1 MATTVMLLSVLA
13 ALVKAILFADNRIN
27 DDRFTADTTLAV
39 PQHFGTV
46 HFGTN
51 ANTNCADTNYIR
63 IEVDP
68 NTLNV
73 TSYCDIE
80 DCVIPYIFYY
90 VSITWDVRD
99 SLSIGHNIYT
109 VCREIMSW
117 DWFHDNDM
125 INEAMVKTKIHKLA
139 EKMNNRIV
147 NITIG

>member
-13 ALVKAILFADNRIN
+13 ALVKAIWFSDDRIN
-27 DDRFTADTTLAV
+27 NDRFTADTTLAV

-51 ANTNCADTNYIR
+51 TDTNYIR

-80 DCVIPYIFYY
+80 DCVMPYIFYY

-109 VCREIMSW
+109 ICREIMSW

>member
-1 MATTVMLLSVLA
+1 MATTVMLLSVLT
-13 ALVKAILFADNRIN
+13 ALVKAILFSDDRIN
-27 DDRFTADTTLAV
+27 NDRFTADTTLAV
-39 PQHFGTV
+39 PQHFGSV

-51 ANTNCADTNYIR
+51 ADTNYIR

-68 NTLNV
+68 DTLNV

-80 DCVIPYIFYY
+80 DCVMPYIFYY
-90 VSITWDVRD
+90 VAITWDVRD
-99 SLSIGHNIYT
+99 SLSIGRNIYT
-109 VCREIMSW
+109 ICREIMSW